1 MRRVN
6 RCKGKDMRH
15 GVLIGEAVNC
25 LLCVKGL
32 VFTIKLL
39 LYLNL
44 WSVKLS
50 LYWILNIYLPAMS
63 SMVLEK

>member
-1 MRRVN
+1 MRN
-6 RCKGKDMRH
+6 
-15 GVLIGEAVNC
+15 GVLIGETVNC

-32 VFTIKLL
+32 LFIIKLFS
-39 LYLNL
+39 YLNL
-44 WSVKLS
+44 WSIKLS